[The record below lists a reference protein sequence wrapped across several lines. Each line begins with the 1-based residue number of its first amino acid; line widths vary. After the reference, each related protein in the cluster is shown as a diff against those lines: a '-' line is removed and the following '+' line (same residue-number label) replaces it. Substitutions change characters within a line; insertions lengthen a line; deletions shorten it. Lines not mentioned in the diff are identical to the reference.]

1 MRAESN
7 AIVVAIQLG
16 VGAALS
22 IVADPFDELRERQR
36 CLAEADIKSN
46 VLKENPCAHDG
57 AGVGSTRS
65 FLHYGPK
72 QS

>member
-22 IVADPFDELRERQR
+22 IVADPFDERVSANTVWRKTQR
-36 CLAEADIKSN
+36 NRDNFL
-46 VLKENPCAHDG
+46 
-57 AGVGSTRS
+57 GSHWNLSHR
-65 FLHYGPK
+65 FRWLGPVA
-72 QS
+72 S

>member
-22 IVADPFDELRERQR
+22 IVADPFDELRERQ
-36 CLAEADIKSN
+36 CF
-46 VLKENPCAHDG
+46 V
-57 AGVGSTRS
+57 
-65 FLHYGPK
+65 
-72 QS
+72 